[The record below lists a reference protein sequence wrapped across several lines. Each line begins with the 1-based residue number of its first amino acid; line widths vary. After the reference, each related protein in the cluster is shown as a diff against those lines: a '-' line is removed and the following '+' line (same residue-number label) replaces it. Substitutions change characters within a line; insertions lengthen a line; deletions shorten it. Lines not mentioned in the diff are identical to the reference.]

1 MAQVGVIQLA
11 SQVLQ
16 WGCIC
21 VGLWANI
28 YRATYHCILTLEYG
42 RAHDLPELCLSQ

>member
-11 SQVLQ
+11 SQALQ

-28 YRATYHCILTLEYG
+28 SRAIAHCILTLEDG
-42 RAHDLPELCLSQ
+42 RTHDLPELCLPQ